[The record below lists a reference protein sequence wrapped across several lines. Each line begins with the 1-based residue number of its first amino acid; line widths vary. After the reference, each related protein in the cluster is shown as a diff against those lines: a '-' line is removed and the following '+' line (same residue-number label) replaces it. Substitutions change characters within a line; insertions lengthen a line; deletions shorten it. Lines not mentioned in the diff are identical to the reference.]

1 MNFVNDPRLK
11 RPEGTGQKYQVI
23 AEYANV
29 FTSDD
34 PDSTIATQVLFGET
48 VMAYR
53 TSANLYQ
60 VQLSRDD
67 YVGWVDQVALSQTIN
82 EPNSKITARLAVAYK
97 HPDLKSRPLKSLS
110 LGALADIGAKE
121 NDFGFC
127 AEAGW
132 ISDRHY
138 TQRDSYSND
147 PVSVAKKFMDAP
159 YQWGGRDSRGIDCSG
174 LVQQAFESCNALFPR
189 DTDMQFASGNRTMDW
204 TDSIKLERN
213 DLIFWKG
220 HVAIVIDTTSMIHA
234 SAKHMAVVQES
245 ITAAVPRMSVSTGLP
260 VGVIRHRFR

>member
-1 MNFVNDPRLK
+1 MNFVSDPRLEK
-11 RPEGTGQKYQVI
+11 PAGIGRKYQVI
-23 AEYANV
+23 ADYANV

-34 PDSTIATQVLFGET
+34 PNSTIATQVLFGET

-53 TSANLYQ
+53 ASTNLYQ
-60 VQLSRDD
+60 VQLLRDN
-67 YVGWVDQVALSQTIN
+67 YVGWVNLGTLSHTVN
-82 EPNSKITARLAVAYK
+82 EPNSKISARLAVAYQ

-110 LGALADIGAKE
+110 LGALAHIGARE

-132 ISDRHY
+132 VSDHHY
-138 TQRDSYSND
+138 TQRGSYSND

-174 LVQQAFESCNALFPR
+174 LVQQAFESCNVLLPR
-189 DTDMQFASGNRTMDW
+189 DTDMQFASDTRTLDW

-220 HVAIVIDTTSMIHA
+220 HVAIVIDNRSMIHA

-245 ITAAVPRMSVSTGLP
+245 ITAAVTRIAVSTGLP
-260 VGVIRHRFR
+260 VGVIRHKFR